1 MVTEFDSGTRREKI
15 AAAAVPPAPTLAV
28 WRARSFGS
36 LFGGI
41 VLLMTMFS
49 TLAPAQERSAS
60 GRIPLFA
67 PAVAEPGPFKGVQ
80 RGTADGSEP
89 KGAAIKVAQPE
100 RKPQSR
106 SALNPGAKP
115 KAEFKAQTGILHTA
129 MSKRVP
135 PADPVAAPNDRSARM
150 AECRQQIKSALQPS
164 RVIKLAGECE
174 RDFPASQF
182 AAEIQRIAMAARQ
195 ALEIQRSTGLS
206 GDFFEEAVGDEAYR
220 DNLGKA
226 VRGDK
231 DAAYSLALAYRAG
244 ISGVVASPR
253 RMEQWLRFAAELG
266 SGVASWELAEFYNYS
281 GFVADAARFE
291 KKALDLGFRP
301 PFRLPT
307 RGY

>member
-1 MVTEFDSGTRREKI
+1 MVTEFDSGKRRGGI
-15 AAAAVPPAPTLAV
+15 PVAVPPAPTLAL
-28 WRARSFGS
+28 WRSRSFGS
-36 LFGGI
+36 LFGSI

-49 TLAPAQERSAS
+49 TVAPAQERSAS

-80 RGTADGSEP
+80 RGTADGSAP
-89 KGAAIKVAQPE
+89 KGAAIKAAQPE

-106 SALNPGAKP
+106 TTLNPGAKP
-115 KAEFKAQTGILHTA
+115 KAEFKAQTGIQHAA
-129 MSKRVP
+129 MSKRIP

-150 AECRQQIKSALQPS
+150 AECRQQIQSALQPS
-164 RVIKLAGECE
+164 RVIKLAEECE

-182 AAEIQRIAMAARQ
+182 AAETQRIAMAARQ

-220 DNLGKA
+220 NNLGKA

-291 KKALDLGFRP
+291 KKALDLGYRP